1 MGCSSSRP
9 GAKKENSPALVMA
22 TGVPKDGDIKAG
34 DLLVDGDGANTVEQL
49 LLKRSQLSM
58 EGRQNQ
64 VCM

>member
-9 GAKKENSPALVMA
+9 TNKKENSPALPMA
-22 TGVPKDGDIKAG
+22 TGVPKDVDAKAS
-34 DLLVDGDGANTVEQL
+34 DLLLDGDGANTVEQL